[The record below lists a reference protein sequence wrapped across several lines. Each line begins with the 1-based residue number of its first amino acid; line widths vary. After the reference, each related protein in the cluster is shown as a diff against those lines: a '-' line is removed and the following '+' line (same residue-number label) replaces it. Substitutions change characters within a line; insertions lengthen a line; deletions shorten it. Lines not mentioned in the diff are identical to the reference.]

1 MILLLPICGRCF
13 IEIIWMLSS
22 CDNDAL
28 KVVRET
34 QLNFPS
40 EIRICIV
47 KGKQFEVV
55 FFFLWA
61 IL

>member
-47 KGKQFEVV
+47 KGK
-55 FFFLWA
+55 
-61 IL
+61 